1 VLAGT
6 PTFELS
12 MATDYARDT
21 GNAEPSLRRI
31 AEAGFRHIQWIHHWN
46 HDFIYTQPEIEHIAG
61 LMNDL
66 GLSLYDI
73 HAPTGAEKNWFST
86 VEYQRLAGVE
96 IIKNRVEMCAT
107 LGGSVIVAHIPEL
120 VPENLRSWHQLK
132 RSLDQLEAFCCANA
146 VRIAVENRPYDQFN
160 GIHELFSENDPQ
172 FIGLCYDSG
181 HGNIGGNGLQYLDS
195 VKERLISVHLH
206 DNDGLADQ
214 HKPVFTGTVDWEEL
228 ARLVSESPYRE
239 FLTLE
244 TQMKSSGMDNEDLF
258 LKRAH
263 SDGLA
268 LQKMIWK
275 PQAAQAGH
283 ERRERRDE
291 PQEGAATWAALQRR
305 RRQGTRA
312 LESAR

>member
-1 VLAGT
+1 
-6 PTFELS
+6 

-61 LMNDL
+61 VMNTL

-96 IIKNRVEMCAT
+96 IIKNRVDMCAT
-107 LGGSVIVAHIPEL
+107 LGGSVIVTHVPEMI
-120 VPENLRSWHQLK
+120 PENLRSWHQLK
-132 RSLDQLEAFCCANA
+132 RSLDELEDFCRAKA
-146 VRIAVENRPYDQFN
+146 VRIAVENRPHDQFN
-160 GIHELFSENDPQ
+160 GIHELFSEHDPQ

-181 HGNIGGNGLQYLDS
+181 HGNIGGKGLQHLDS

-214 HKPVFTGTVDWEEL
+214 HKPIFTGTVDWGEL
-228 ARLVSESPYRE
+228 ARLVSESQYKA
-239 FLTLE
+239 FLTFE
-244 TQMKSSGMDNEDLF
+244 TDMKSSGMENEDLF
-258 LKRAH
+258 LKGAH

-268 LQKMIWK
+268 LQKMIGTLRN
-275 PQAAQAGH
+275 AQVGRKCCEH
-283 ERRERRDE
+283 GEE
-291 PQEGAATWAALQRR
+291 PQEGATGWAALQRR
-305 RRQGTRA
+305 CRVGTWV

>member
-1 VLAGT
+1 
-6 PTFELS
+6 
-12 MATDYARDT
+12 
-21 GNAEPSLRRI
+21 
-31 AEAGFRHIQWIHHWN
+31 
-46 HDFIYTQPEIEHIAG
+46 
-61 LMNDL
+61 
-66 GLSLYDI
+66 
-73 HAPTGAEKNWFST
+73 
-86 VEYQRLAGVE
+86 
-96 IIKNRVEMCAT
+96 MCAT

-275 PQAAQAGH
+275 PQDAQAGH